1 MNSDTKQY
9 QILEVVETAD
19 EPLDA
24 SEIADRVDRKTNT
37 VSAALSSLN
46 DDGYLNRQG
55 EGVSNNPYRYT
66 LSGKGEAVVRSN
78 GDEPDG
84 PSGLECLFDSA
95 GDDEDAA
102 QEAEDTRD
110 EEDDAADPLRV
121 EALEER
127 LRAVEDAVGSN
138 NVAREDLNYRL
149 GQVERRVNA
158 TGDGGGEASLCM
170 PVADSDA
177 PLDHATVIHQ
187 LGSRYKVRD
196 YLRALFG
203 LPEQDEK
210 DEDISESEQRAATD
224 DAVEVVEKQD

>member
-1 MNSDTKQY
+1 MNSDTKRY
-9 QILEVVETAD
+9 QILAVVEATD
-19 EPLDA
+19 ELLDA
-24 SEIADRVDRKTNT
+24 SEIADRVDRKQRT
-37 VSAALSSLN
+37 VSAALSSLT
-46 DDGYLNRQG
+46 DDGYLDRQG
-55 EGVSNNPYRYT
+55 EGGRNDPYRYA

-95 GDDEDAA
+95 GDEDAA
-102 QEAEDTRD
+102 QEAENARD
-110 EEDDAADPLRV
+110 EEDDAADPERV
-121 EALEER
+121 EELEER

-138 NVAREDLNYRL
+138 NVAREDLNARL
-149 GQVERRVNA
+149 EQVEHRISA
-158 TGDGGGEASLCM
+158 TGDGGGESFLCL

-196 YLRALFG
+196 YLRALLG
-203 LPEQDEK
+203 LPEQGEEDK
-210 DEDISESEQRAATD
+210 DTTDSEQRAATD